1 MTCLKEIDLDF
12 TDLHFFNDYVI
23 STVKKDMVLEKD
35 QIDNLKRVC
44 QKFFDGKKFVYIAN
58 RKNDYN
64 VNPTIYI
71 NLSEGISLSGIAVV
85 SENISR
91 LQTANFEKQF
101 SNIPFELF
109 QNLEEAKA
117 WARSLTST

>member
-1 MTCLKEIDLDF
+1 MTCLKKIDLEF
-12 TDLHFFNDYVI
+12 TDLQFYNDYVI
-23 STVKKDMVLEKD
+23 STVKRDMVLEKD
-35 QIDNLKRVC
+35 QVRLLKRIC
-44 QKFFDGKKFVYIAN
+44 QDFFENREFVYIAE

-64 VNPTIYI
+64 VNPMIYI
-71 NLSEGISLSGIAVV
+71 NLSEGINLSGIAVV

-109 QNLEEAKA
+109 LNLEEAKA